1 MRTPRFSVVIPTYNE
16 ERFLPNIL
24 QDIAAQSWRPHEIIV
39 ADNKSKDGTR
49 RIARKSG
56 ARVIMGGLP
65 ARGRNNGARAT
76 TTELIF
82 FLDADV
88 RLPERFFENAI
99 NEMRRRKLDI
109 TTAPSRPD
117 QKPVKYAI
125 TFLATNAY
133 TRLSAYTIPV
143 AMGLCIICTRAAWKR
158 VDGFD
163 EHLELCED
171 NDFVERVAKE
181 GYRFRVLR
189 STKIIASVRRF
200 EQRGHIRT
208 ASKIVY
214 TILRRITRGTYQ
226 NNTVEY
232 GWGYAETKPDDKK
245 SIDRQRIKPLSTQDR
260 NAFIRKR
267 TRR

>member
-24 QDIAAQSWRPHEIIV
+24 QDIAAQPWRPHEIIV

-143 AMGLCIICTRAAWKR
+143 AMGLCIVCTRAAWKR